1 MKSFVFPAFYHA
13 CFLLRYANHYSDCCV
28 MRNGCL
34 TKIGIR
40 DYIHRTPAKSGV
52 GIRNPGY
59 STATDTRRERVF
71 YCRMH
76 THI

>member
-1 MKSFVFPAFYHA
+1 
-13 CFLLRYANHYSDCCV
+13 